1 MAPGVKIDSVAS
13 SGNEEPS
20 CRIVEKTGTSMSTP
34 VVAATSLLLQQYLEE
49 GYYPTGIPCPEN
61 GFHPTAATLKALII
75 HSGQPLKGEGSL
87 AFPTFYTDTIP
98 DNKQG
103 FGRMTI
109 HDIVYWRNQSTTNL
123 FIQQTQVNQTF
134 SRISFVLLMNI
145 SFFLIEFLV
154 CSFISS
160 FKGF

>member
-1 MAPGVKIDSVAS
+1 MENSLWH
-13 SGNEEPS
+13 N
-20 CRIVEKTGTSMSTP
+20 
-34 VVAATSLLLQQYLEE
+34 AASLLTW
-49 GYYPTGIPCPEN
+49 PTDIVCAPPCPI
-61 GFHPTAATLKALII
+61 HPTAATLKALII

-109 HDIVYWRNQSTTNL
+109 QDIVYWRNQSTTNL

-145 SFFLIEFLV
+145 SFFN
-154 CSFISS
+154 
-160 FKGF
+160 